1 MYEIMLKMSRY
12 LPKVPRQTIGPFIVI
27 RRTADPS
34 ESGVKST
41 VVEVKLNK

>member
-12 LPKVPRQTIGPFIVI
+12 LPKIPRQTVGPFVI
-27 RRTADPS
+27 TRRISDPS